1 MCLVSCL
8 AVCIFLRHCICFLQV
23 LKCLQPLTCAV
34 MFLQVHNTYMLMCQ
48 CRFTL
53 SFRQSHVN
61 FIDLVLPHD
70 TEETCPVHALTSS
83 AEHQL
88 HLPYLWHSAT
98 VNLYLSDKMSFLC
111 PGLYQ
116 LLWIWLTFF
125 IYCLL
130 VWLANS
136 VWWWWWVDA

>member
-8 AVCIFLRHCICFLQV
+8 AICIFFKTLHL
-23 LKCLQPLTCAV
+23 LYASSEKCLRPLTCAV

-61 FIDLVLPHD
+61 FIDLILPHD
-70 TEETCPVHALTSS
+70 TDETCPVHALTSS

-88 HLPYLWHSAT
+88 HLPYLYHSAI
-98 VNLYLSDKMSFLC
+98 VDLYLSDKMSFLC
-111 PGLYQ
+111 PGLY
-116 LLWIWLTFF
+116 
-125 IYCLL
+125 IYLISYCG
-130 VWLANS
+130 S
-136 VWWWWWVDA
+136 D